1 MLFLLHRSI
10 SESLCRN
17 CVSFICWY
25 IKMDFFFCVG
35 GNVPAPPTTPPPPT
49 LLLKKSFL
57 RSFEID
63 KRLFFSIRFVPL
75 VILVHQRSVQSG
87 RQLYFETSIEN
98 VCNGRMN
105 VLINFVS
112 PPPFYI

>member
-25 IKMDFFFCVG
+25 IKMDFFFFAWG

-75 VILVHQRSVQSG
+75 VIFLSINVLYRVADNFISR
-87 RQLYFETSIEN
+87 RQLKMSVTVE
-98 VCNGRMN
+98 
-105 VLINFVS
+105 
-112 PPPFYI
+112 